1 MVRSSR
7 VSFES
12 LKSVATSTNHPSAED
27 IPKESLLFDHSIVP
41 TLEPM
46 GQYAASKLA
55 SYTAT
60 LDFVESKKPHFSV
73 VTLHPVFVFG
83 RNLLQTSAD
92 ELSGTNAGLF
102 GGLYS
107 DDPMFK
113 HLQGVHVDD
122 VAEAHIRALSL
133 ADKPVS
139 SFLLAARD
147 RSWKEVLEFANKK
160 YPDAGF
166 YKGEVKEGDRWI
178 VETARAEKELGFGE
192 WKEME
197 EQVTDVVE
205 QQLALRKA

>member
-1 MVRSSR
+1 
-7 VSFES
+7 
-12 LKSVATSTNHPSAED
+12 
-27 IPKESLLFDHSIVP
+27 
-41 TLEPM
+41 
-46 GQYAASKLA
+46 
-55 SYTAT
+55 
-60 LDFVESKKPHFSV
+60 
-73 VTLHPVFVFG
+73 
-83 RNLLQTSAD
+83 
-92 ELSGTNAGLF
+92 
-102 GGLYS
+102 
-107 DDPMFK
+107 MFK